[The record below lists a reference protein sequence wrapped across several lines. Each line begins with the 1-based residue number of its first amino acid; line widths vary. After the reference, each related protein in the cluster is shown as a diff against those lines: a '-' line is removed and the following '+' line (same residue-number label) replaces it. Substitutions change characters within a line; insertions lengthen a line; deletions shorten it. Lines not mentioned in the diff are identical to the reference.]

1 MKFAVAA
8 LFTLALALGVQ
19 SSVVPLWAGHHL
31 SYTAVA
37 PSLVGPWGHTVV
49 AAGPHPSVAVHAAT
63 LSAPAP
69 SVAVHAAT
77 LSAPAPSVAVHAA
90 PVHAVHAVHAPVHG
104 VHAVHAAAVHAAAVH
119 AAPVH
124 APLAVHGVQGSY
136 VAKTRGAV
144 HVAPLAG
151 HAQSVA
157 SVNLQP
163 APGTV

>member
-1 MKFAVAA
+1 MKFTVAA

-19 SSVVPLWAGHHL
+19 SSVVPVLAGHHL
-31 SYTAVA
+31 SYTAVG
-37 PSLVGPWGHTVV
+37 PSWAGPWGHGVV

-90 PVHAVHAVHAPVHG
+90 TWSAPAPSVAVHAAPLPALHAVHAPVHG
-104 VHAVHAAAVHAAAVH
+104 VHA
-119 AAPVH
+119 PVH
-124 APLAVHGVQGSY
+124 APLVLPAVQGSY
-136 VAKTRGAV
+136 IAKTRGAV
-144 HVAPLAG
+144 HSAPLAG
-151 HAQSVA
+151 HASSVA
-157 SVNLQP
+157 NVNLAA